1 MKIKLGLRYN
11 LIYLLMLIICT
22 TLRRIIQ
29 TLISEWIEYRGP
41 FLLSLLIF
49 TSEIFGGLLSIFILF
64 PKNEFKSS
72 ELNKFTVKLI
82 QGNNKM
88 TPLDNGF
95 KICLLI
101 FCIAYFDFIGSIVRN
116 ISSLNV
122 SYSNTTDN
130 FQQYVRS
137 LQIFSSSLLCY
148 YTIRLNIYKH
158 QFVSLI
164 IIFICLIIL
173 VIIEFINGGSIM
185 SFLFACFSCI
195 QRSFLDTIQYYLFE
209 FNFLNP
215 FKVLLIQGLLTTS
228 FMIPY
233 YFLDI
238 IFNKK
243 DNIEDFTEIISL
255 SEKDDN
261 SNFIFLILLLIAYF
275 ITSVF
280 KNIYIIYTIKLFSPM
295 ARALSESIF
304 DTFIISYYFLTDD
317 NKEKNFQFYI
327 TFIINIICSLLIA
340 FFSCIYNELLIL
352 YYKGM
357 EINTHL
363 EIMKRSNQK
372 MNSYDFDSVGHNCNY
387 INNTNSNIDSNE
399 KNNDDNNDDDSDYKS
414 EYSEHS

>member
-1 MKIKLGLRYN
+1 
-11 LIYLLMLIICT
+11 
-22 TLRRIIQ
+22 
-29 TLISEWIEYRGP
+29 
-41 FLLSLLIF
+41 
-49 TSEIFGGLLSIFILF
+49 
-64 PKNEFKSS
+64 
-72 ELNKFTVKLI
+72 
-82 QGNNKM
+82 
-88 TPLDNGF
+88 
-95 KICLLI
+95 
-101 FCIAYFDFIGSIVRN
+101 
-116 ISSLNV
+116 
-122 SYSNTTDN
+122 
-130 FQQYVRS
+130 
-137 LQIFSSSLLCY
+137 
-148 YTIRLNIYKH
+148 
-158 QFVSLI
+158 
-164 IIFICLIIL
+164 
-173 VIIEFINGGSIM
+173 M

-215 FKVLLIQGLLTTS
+215 FKVLLVQGLLTTS

-233 YFLDI
+233 YFLDEL
-238 IFNKK
+238 FNKK

-304 DTFIISYYFLTDD
+304 DTFIISYYLLTDD

-372 MNSYDFDSVGHNCNY
+372 MNSYDFDSVGDNCNY